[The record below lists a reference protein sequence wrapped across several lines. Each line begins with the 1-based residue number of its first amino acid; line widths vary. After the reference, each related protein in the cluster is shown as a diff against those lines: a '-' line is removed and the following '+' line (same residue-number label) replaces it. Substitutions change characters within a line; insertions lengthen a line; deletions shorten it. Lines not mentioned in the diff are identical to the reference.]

1 MKKKPNHYTDESA
14 MKMLEKY
21 MKDPR
26 TQAKAA
32 VVLQQMVDIKE
43 SDAEAMAIAIMIVE
57 TVKGL
62 PREGE
67 TKE

>member
-1 MKKKPNHYTDESA
+1 MKKKRNNYTDESA
-14 MKMLEKY
+14 MKVLEKY

-32 VVLQQMVDIKE
+32 TVMQQLVDIKE
-43 SDAEAMAIAIMIVE
+43 SDAEAMAIAIMILE
-57 TVKGL
+57 TVKSL

-67 TKE
+67 AKE